1 MESHGQSRT
10 VKALL
15 IAVMLSASPLA
26 AEDSAWFVSVPPLA
40 VSPVPR
46 NETHRLLD
54 GGVIQ
59 TDGFAQMT
67 FSFGGE
73 FKDAIPSSGRIGALL
88 VPDDPRILHLLR
100 SEGQIVFALE
110 VTFKVVPGQNA
121 IFVSEQQTQR
131 VAFPRYRV
139 FFYNETSSTATVSLS
154 VYRTRC

>member
-1 MESHGQSRT
+1 MGFRGRK
-10 VKALL
+10 VLL
-15 IAVMLSASPLA
+15 IAVLLAASSLLSAA
-26 AEDSAWFVSVPPLA
+26 DSAWFVSVPPVA
-40 VSPVPR
+40 VSPVAR

-54 GGVIQ
+54 GGVIE
-59 TDGFAQMT
+59 TDGFAHMT

-73 FKDAIPSSGRIGALL
+73 FKDGIPTSGRIGALL
-88 VPDDPRILHLLR
+88 VPDDPKILHLLR

-110 VTFKVVPGQNA
+110 VTFKVIPGQHA

-139 FFYNETSSTATVSLS
+139 FFYNETSSTAMVTLS

>member
-1 MESHGQSRT
+1 MGFRGRN
-10 VKALL
+10 VLL
-15 IAVMLSASPLA
+15 IAVLLAASPLA
-26 AEDSAWFVSVPPLA
+26 ADDSAWFVSVPPVA
-40 VSPVPR
+40 VSPVAR

-73 FKDAIPSSGRIGALL
+73 FKDGIPSSGKIGALL

-110 VTFKVVPGQNA
+110 VTFKVAPGQNA

-139 FFYNETSSTATVSLS
+139 FFYNETSSTAMVSLS

>member
-1 MESHGQSRT
+1 MRR
-10 VKALL
+10 VLFLALL
-15 IAVMLSASPLA
+15 AISPLA
-26 AEDSAWFVSVPPLA
+26 AEDSAWFVSVPPVA

-46 NETHRLLD
+46 SDTHRLLD

-73 FKDAIPSSGRIGALL
+73 FKDGIPSAGRIGALL
-88 VPDDPRILHLLR
+88 VPDDPKILHLLR
-100 SEGQIVFALE
+100 SEGQIVFAVE
-110 VTFKVVPGQNA
+110 VTFKVVPSQNA

-139 FFYNETSSTATVSLS
+139 FFYNETNSTAMVSLS
-154 VYRTRC
+154 VYRTKC